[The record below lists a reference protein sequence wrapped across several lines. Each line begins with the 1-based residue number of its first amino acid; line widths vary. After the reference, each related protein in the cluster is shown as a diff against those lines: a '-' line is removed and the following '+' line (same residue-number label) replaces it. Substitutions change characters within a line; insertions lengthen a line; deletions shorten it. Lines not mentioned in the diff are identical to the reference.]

1 MYYYEQNPAGRR
13 ALLADRSRFLM
24 LNKNQIHRPELKL
37 IHQKILVQPT
47 RQESEISLG
56 YQININHAPIL
67 PKNERGGA
75 ELFHILSKQP
85 KTRVEWQR
93 NHTDIDADRPEI
105 ALCVYLES
113 TFTMVVSEVF

>member
-1 MYYYEQNPAGRR
+1 M
-13 ALLADRSRFLM
+13 
-24 LNKNQIHRPELKL
+24 
-37 IHQKILVQPT
+37 
-47 RQESEISLG
+47 
-56 YQININHAPIL
+56 

-113 TFTMVVSEVF
+113 TFTMVVSEVTLVRTGAFEEIARAIVETTITIRDIANELNDTV

>member
-1 MYYYEQNPAGRR
+1 MYYYDQNPAGRR
-13 ALLADRSRFLM
+13 TLLADRSRFLM

-37 IHQKILVQPT
+37 ILSKNIGTARKT
-47 RQESEISLG
+47 RERDIFRLPDK
-56 YQININHAPIL
+56 YQSCFYIL
-67 PKNERGGA
+67 PKNEHGGA

-93 NHTDIDADRPEI
+93 NHTIDADRSEI

-113 TFTMVVSEVF
+113 TFTMMVSEVF